1 MSLQITRKKKD
12 KEGLSDINTTQR
24 KNVFFL
30 SLVQPLK
37 CRKEKKVLEMKP
49 GDSPLNDIWGQGVL
63 ANVPSGEVY

>member
-1 MSLQITRKKKD
+1 MSLQITRKKKA

-24 KNVFFL
+24 NNVFSL

-37 CRKEKKVLEMKP
+37 CRKEKKILEMQP

>member
-1 MSLQITRKKKD
+1 M
-12 KEGLSDINTTQR
+12 SDINTTQR

-37 CRKEKKVLEMKP
+37 YRKKKKKILELKP

-63 ANVPSGEVY
+63 ATVPSGEAY